1 MSIGCNRMR
10 FACNWMRFGVTS
22 LRPACNRMRGGC
34 DGEFAEHSPDQFPGP
49 GYVLFFFPVLQVGH
63 DGFHMG
69 ADLFGGP
76 LLVCHV
82 GDAEVDQLRRAGVT
96 EFAAVVAPLA
106 VVLVERAV
114 RLLAGG
120 GVLQRHAAALADQ
133 LPGRAQE
140 RIDRD
145 VKS

>member
-1 MSIGCNRMR
+1 MHLR
-10 FACNWMRFGVTS
+10 VTPMQ
-22 LRPACNRMRGGC
+22 LRCAAGAMEALQKIVRTS
-34 DGEFAEHSPDQFPGP
+34 FIPGP
-49 GYVLFFFPVLQVGH
+49 DYFLFFFPVLQVGH

-82 GDAEVDQLRRAGVT
+82 GDAEFDQLRRAGVT

-140 RIDRD
+140 RID
-145 VKS
+145 